1 MAKHPARPRDPNQN
15 AKMIM
20 ELATGE
26 RTEPSLN
33 GHSNPKLIARARS
46 GGLKGGTAR
55 AESLTPAQRKGIA
68 QKAAKK
74 RCGK

>member
-26 RTEPSLN
+26 RTEPALN
-33 GHSNPKLIARARS
+33 GHSNQKLIDRARS
-46 GGLKGGTAR
+46 GGLKGGNAR
-55 AESLTPAQRKGIA
+55 ADSLTSEQRKEIA

-74 RCGK
+74 RWGK

>member
-1 MAKHPARPRDPNQN
+1 MPKHPSRPRDINQN

-26 RTEPSLN
+26 KMEPTLN
-33 GHSNPKLIARARS
+33 GHTNPKLVARARS
-46 GGLKGGTAR
+46 GGLKGGKAR
-55 AESLTPAQRKGIA
+55 AKRLTPAERKEIA

-74 RCGK
+74 RWNK